1 MAAFTTIAAATVAV
15 GGQAAKG
22 FLAGDAAKSA
32 AREAGRLELKKEQ
45 LEQESI
51 AALEQNFYDAVRAT
65 TDVYDKALQ
74 LSNVQGTQ
82 LVEAAQEGDQRG
94 VAATAGKIKAIQDIG
109 TGKIADKQAMQKL
122 AIDMARAKA
131 GEASAEDIA
140 ALKDD
145 RAAAAGIE
153 AAAKRAEADKLEGV
167 ANKAFVNAGTSALTS
182 LIGAFGNA
190 EGKAVEGLMA
200 KDSSLSKDAALEMLK
215 GGTFTNKQLRQIG
228 KGNFNIG
235 EDLKIN
241 VLPKATDGLFGK
253 DGAIFGSEG
262 FFGKDGALRGD
273 DGVLDDIGGF
283 LGIGQDNEEG
293 VFGSDGFFAEL
304 FKSLGLSKP
313 DSPPGS
319 TPGNTPGGSM

>member
-1 MAAFTTIAAATVAV
+1 MAGFTAIATATVAV

-22 FLAGDAAKSA
+22 FLAGDAAKDA
-32 AREAGRLELKKEQ
+32 AREAGRLEIKKEQ

-82 LVEAAQEGDQRG
+82 ILEAAQEGDQRG
-94 VAATAGKIKAIQDIG
+94 VAATAGKIKQIQDIG

-140 ALKDD
+140 SLKDD
-145 RAAAAGIE
+145 RAQAAGIE
-153 AAAKRAEADKLEGV
+153 AEAKRAEADMFGRQASKS
-167 ANKAFVNAGTSALTS
+167 FIDAGTSALTS
-182 LIGAFGNA
+182 LVGAFGNA
-190 EGKAVEGLMA
+190 EGKAIKKLMEG
-200 KDSSLSKDAALEMLK
+200 DSSLSGDKALEMIK
-215 GGTFTNKQLRQIG
+215 SGKFDKSQLRQIAR
-228 KGNFNIG
+228 GNFSTEG
-235 EDLKIN
+235 DVIN
-241 VLPKATDGLFGK
+241 VLPKSTDGLFGS

-273 DGVLDDIGGF
+273 DGLIDDIGGF
-283 LGIGQDNEEG
+283 LGIGEGNEEG
-293 VFGSDGFFAEL
+293 VFGSGGFFGEL
-304 FKSLGLSKP
+304 FQSLGLSKP
-313 DSPPGS
+313 K
-319 TPGNTPGGSM
+319 

>member
-74 LSNVQGTQ
+74 LSNVQGRQ

-145 RAAAAGIE
+145 RAAAAGVE

-167 ANKAFVNAGTSALTS
+167 ANNAFVNAGVEALKYG
-182 LIGAFGNA
+182 IGAFGNA

-200 KDSSLSKDAALEMLK
+200 KDPNLTQDAALEMLK
-215 GGTFTNKQLRQIG
+215 GGTFSNQQLRQIG

-235 EDLKIN
+235 EGGGIN

-253 DGAIFGSEG
+253 DGALFGSEG

-283 LGIGQDNEEG
+283 LGIGQDNQEG

-304 FKSLGLSKP
+304 FQSLGLSKP
-313 DSPPGS
+313 SSSAGP
-319 TPGNTPGGSM
+319 NPGGGV